1 MTDFEILVV
10 GGGVAGC
17 ATAIELLSAGWR
29 VGILHKGDDVSAI
42 ESLSPGAVCDLRRL
56 AIRTESN
63 LSEVVAWWGSDRQTR
78 AVTPGAAI
86 VHRCLLT
93 NNLRLHAIE
102 GGAIVIENAKLL
114 SIERFRTGWK
124 LVHALP
130 DGGHRRFSARCLID
144 ATGRSS
150 AIGRRLGAQRVTHDQ
165 LFCISVSLHDP
176 GLVGTWTE
184 STSHGWWNLCCL
196 RKEGTLSFYS
206 TAQKIREAKQ
216 DITGCLYETG
226 HLRHLLSARTFG
238 NSIVRPCGSSRLVP
252 CAGPGW
258 VSVGDAASTLQPL
271 ASAGVSKALRDA
283 RMVQQTLAHEPMDY
297 DRSQLAE
304 FRSYVRQ
311 LAQHYALEKRW
322 SESPF
327 WATRVAAPFTGC
339 HVCGQNS
346 KRC

>member
-1 MTDFEILVV
+1 MTEFDALVV
-10 GGGVAGC
+10 GAGVAGC
-17 ATAIELLSAGWR
+17 ASALELMSAGWR
-29 VGILHKGDDVSAI
+29 VAILHKGEDVSAI
-42 ESLSPGAVCDLRRL
+42 ESLSPAAVCDLKRL

-63 LSEVVAWWGSDRQTR
+63 LSEVVAWWGSEREAR

-86 VHRCLLT
+86 VRRCLLA
-93 NNLRLHAIE
+93 NNLRLRAIK
-102 GGAIVIENAKLL
+102 GGAVVIENAKLL

-130 DGGHRRFSARCLID
+130 DGSHCRLSARYLVD

-150 AIGRRLGAQRVTHDQ
+150 AIGRRLGAQRLTHDQ
-165 LFCISVSLHDP
+165 LFCISVSLHEP

-184 STSHGWWNLCCL
+184 STSYGWWNLCCL
-196 RKEGTLSFYS
+196 RKEGTLCFYS

-216 DITGCLYETG
+216 GITTRLYET
-226 HLRHLLSARTFG
+226 RHLWRLLPTPVFG
-238 NSIVRPCGSSRLVP
+238 ESMVRPCGSSRLVP
-252 CAGPGW
+252 CAGTGW
-258 VSVGDAASTLQPL
+258 IAVGDAASTLQPL

-283 RMVQQTLAHEPMDY
+283 RLVREALAHKPAEY

-322 SESPF
+322 SESPL
-327 WATRVAAPFTGC
+327 WATRVAAPLTGSM
-339 HVCGQNS
+339 Q
-346 KRC
+346 